1 MGLQSAKRFAVPFQK
16 EDTQTADHATGLT
29 PAALPHQISAE
40 SEAQRLKGGRSIDAS
55 SSTPPNPTCRMFRL
69 NP

>member
-29 PAALPHQISAE
+29 PAALPHQDKRQAVKRSA
-40 SEAQRLKGGRSIDAS
+40 STAAGV
-55 SSTPPNPTCRMFRL
+55 STPVRPLHQTLRVVCFD
-69 NP
+69 